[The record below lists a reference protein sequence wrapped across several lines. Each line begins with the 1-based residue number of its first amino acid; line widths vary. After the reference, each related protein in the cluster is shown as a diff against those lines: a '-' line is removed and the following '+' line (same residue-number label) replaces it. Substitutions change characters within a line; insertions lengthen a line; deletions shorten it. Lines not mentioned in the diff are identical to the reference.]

1 MRTIFDEVKLN
12 HLTAKNRIVRS
23 ATWEAIANPDGTPS
37 EQQLQIYKELAKGDV
52 GTIITGFT
60 SVSDTDGYLGDG
72 MARLS
77 DDRQIPAWKKLTD
90 ICHRYGAKVI
100 TQLALGEYVTD
111 RSVLEPDAC
120 TTDDLYD
127 ITELFANAARRAEE
141 AGFDGVQLHAA
152 HNFWVSRFIS
162 PCINHRT
169 DEYGGDQVRRTRLLL
184 EIYETVRKEVPDLHI
199 TMKMNCSDFRH
210 GGLTPDD
217 AMVTCLIMAEAG
229 IDSIEISGN
238 GTSVAGIRPGKDE
251 AYFLPFAKEFKT
263 RSNVPVILVGGL
275 RSPDLM
281 NRIVEEDG
289 IEMLSLSRPLV
300 REPDLVKRWENGD
313 TAPARCISCNMCYQT
328 PGHRC
333 IFVLR
338 GMK

>member
-37 EQQLQIYKELAKGDV
+37 EQQLQIYKELAEGGV

-60 SVSDTDGYLGDG
+60 SVSDTDGYLSDG

-77 DDRQIPAWKKLTD
+77 DDGQIPEWRKLTD

-111 RSVLEPDAC
+111 RGVLEPDAC
-120 TTDDLYD
+120 TADDLHD
-127 ITELFANAARRAEE
+127 ITGLFASAARRAKE

-162 PCINHRT
+162 PYFNHRT
-169 DEYGGDQVRRTRLLL
+169 DEYGGNQEGRTHLLL
-184 EIYETVRKEVPDLHI
+184 EIYNAVRKEVPDLHI

-210 GGLTPDD
+210 GGLTHDD
-217 AMVTCLIMAEAG
+217 AMVTCLIMAKAG

-238 GTSVAGIRPGKDE
+238 GTSVASIRPGKDE
-251 AYFLPFAKEFKT
+251 AYFLPFARELKA
-263 RSNVPVILVGGL
+263 RSNISVILVGGL

-281 NRIVEEDG
+281 NRIVDEDG

-300 REPDLVKRWENGD
+300 REPDLMKRWENGD

>member
-37 EQQLQIYKELAKGDV
+37 EQQLQIYKELAEGDV

-60 SVSDTDGYLGDG
+60 SVSDADGYLGDG

-77 DDRQIPAWKKLTD
+77 DDRQISGWKRLTD
-90 ICHRYGAKVI
+90 VCHQYGAKVI

-111 RSVLEPDAC
+111 RSILEADDC
-120 TTDDLYD
+120 TTNDLHN
-127 ITELFANAARRAEE
+127 ITRLFTEAARRAKE

-162 PCINHRT
+162 PYFNHRT
-169 DEYGGDQVRRTRLLL
+169 DEYGGDQKRRTRLLL
-184 EIYETVRKEVPDLHI
+184 EIYKAVRNEVPNLHI

-210 GGLTPDD
+210 GGLTLDD
-217 AMVTCLIMAEAG
+217 AMVTCLLMATAG

-238 GTSVAGIRPGKDE
+238 GTSVSGIRPGKDE
-251 AYFLPFAKEFKT
+251 AYFLPFAKELKAK
-263 RSNVPVILVGGL
+263 SNVPVILVGGL
-275 RSPDLM
+275 RSPGLM
-281 NRIVEEDG
+281 NRIVDEDG

-300 REPDLVKRWENGD
+300 REPDLVKRWESGD
-313 TAPARCISCNMCYQT
+313 TAPARCISCNVCYQT

>member
-12 HLTAKNRIVRS
+12 HLTAKNRIARS
-23 ATWEAIANPDGTPS
+23 ATWEAIANPDGSPS
-37 EQQLQIYKELAKGDV
+37 EEQIQIYRELAEGGV

-60 SVSDTDGYLGDG
+60 SVSDMDGYLGDG

-77 DDRQIPAWKKLTD
+77 RDTQIPGWKELTD
-90 ICHRYGAKVI
+90 VCHQYGANVI
-100 TQLALGEYVTD
+100 TQLALGEYMTE
-111 RSVLEPDAC
+111 RGTLEPDDC
-120 TTDDLYD
+120 TTDDLHD
-127 ITELFANAARRAEE
+127 ITGLFTNAARRAKE

-162 PCINHRT
+162 PYFNHRT
-169 DEYGGDQVRRTRLLL
+169 DEYGGDQERRTRLLL
-184 EIYETVRKEVPDLHI
+184 EIYEAVRKEVPNFHI

-210 GGLTPDD
+210 GGLTPND
-217 AMVTCLIMAEAG
+217 AMVTCLIMEEAG

-251 AYFLPFAKEFKT
+251 AYFLPFAQELKK
-263 RSNVPVILVGGL
+263 RSDVPVILVGGL

-281 NRIVEEDG
+281 NRIVDEEG

-300 REPDLVKRWENGD
+300 REPDLIKRWQSGD
-313 TAPARCISCNMCYQT
+313 TSPARCVSCNMCYQT

>member
-1 MRTIFDEVKLN
+1 MRTIFDEVHIN
-12 HLTAKNRIVRS
+12 HLVAKNRIVRS
-23 ATWEAIANPDGTPS
+23 ATWEAIANPDGSPS
-37 EQQLQIYKELAKGDV
+37 EEQIQIYRELAEGGV

-60 SVSDTDGYLGDG
+60 SVQGSDMYLADG

-77 DDRQIPAWKKLTD
+77 DDKQIPGWKALTD
-90 ICHRYGAKVI
+90 VCHQHGSRVI
-100 TQLALGEYVTD
+100 TQLALGEYVTE
-111 RSVLEPDAC
+111 RGILEADDC
-120 TTDDLYD
+120 TVNDLHN
-127 ITELFANAARRAEE
+127 ITRLFADAARRAEE

-162 PCINHRT
+162 PYFNHRT
-169 DEYGGDQVRRTRLLL
+169 DEYGGSQEKRTRLLL
-184 EIYETVRKEVPDLHI
+184 EIYEAVRKVVPDLHT
-199 TMKMNCSDFRH
+199 TMKMNCSDFRSS
-210 GGLTPDD
+210 GLTPDD
-217 AMVTCLIMAEAG
+217 AMETCLIMAEAG

-238 GTSVAGIRPGKDE
+238 GTSVAGICPGKDE
-251 AYFLPFAKEFKT
+251 AYFLPFAQELKK
-263 RSNVPVILVGGL
+263 RSDVPVILVGGL
-275 RSPDLM
+275 RSLELM
-281 NRIVEEDG
+281 NRIVDEDG

-300 REPDLVKRWENGD
+300 REPDLIRRWQNGD